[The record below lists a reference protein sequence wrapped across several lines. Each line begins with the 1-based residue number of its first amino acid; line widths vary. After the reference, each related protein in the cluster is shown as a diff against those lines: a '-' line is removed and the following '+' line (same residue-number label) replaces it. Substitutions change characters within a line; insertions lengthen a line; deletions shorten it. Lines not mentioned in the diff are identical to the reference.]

1 MTKETNWAH
10 FVEAFSPNQA
20 DLDLIA
26 EFIHSEGLPCTTDV
40 LLHYLLQYKLAEAQG
55 RLSDLNIEQLPP
67 DTVIYQQSGDYKVGQ
82 RIYIASKGQMA
93 IVEDKKPEQYPT
105 TPDGGRTTIL
115 HPCQCIWPRL
125 EDGTVPERGFICAAP
140 FLRRDLPP
148 GSMGD
153 LIEHHGRQLRDK
165 LKNSLR
171 YDTGRRFVS
180 FEREWF
186 LRDLLEADDEDT
198 AQEVIDLF
206 LERGKPASGLEI
218 AYALFEDVSD
228 PVVTFSL
235 GVLLSNQ
242 PSLFK
247 PVRKSPP
254 PVLWF
259 VHPTKIDKPKRR
271 AVPPVRRKIVE
282 SDPKVIKSGEPGKPR
297 KKKTKARRRRR
308 VEFAI
313 PIGYRESGTIPLNGK
328 TAGVFP
334 SGLGDISL
342 VFIDARGDLRMKG
355 GLSHEKGYAWGILDW
370 LEGHGIPA
378 GGKIVLER
386 TEDEFE
392 LKIDYIPAVRAQT
405 YSVRVVES
413 ASGELVAYTRQITPP
428 CEVDLATYEYSTI
441 FEDREAL
448 WVEAT
453 DAIFDVI
460 CYIFPVLAKC
470 DADGAVHY
478 KTISSAVSYIRRC
491 APNTVWGLLSM
502 HEGCFQQVEGRLGFW
517 CFDRDKVVGLEE
529 TEIVRNALL
538 PKIITL
544 DSEVQT
550 LQTKLSVLKKQ
561 VRDQGIRLQAM

>member
-1 MTKETNWAH
+1 
-10 FVEAFSPNQA
+10 
-20 DLDLIA
+20 
-26 EFIHSEGLPCTTDV
+26 
-40 LLHYLLQYKLAEAQG
+40 
-55 RLSDLNIEQLPP
+55 
-67 DTVIYQQSGDYKVGQ
+67 
-82 RIYIASKGQMA
+82 
-93 IVEDKKPEQYPT
+93 
-105 TPDGGRTTIL
+105 
-115 HPCQCIWPRL
+115 
-125 EDGTVPERGFICAAP
+125 
-140 FLRRDLPP
+140 
-148 GSMGD
+148 
-153 LIEHHGRQLRDK
+153 
-165 LKNSLR
+165 
-171 YDTGRRFVS
+171 
-180 FEREWF
+180 
-186 LRDLLEADDEDT
+186 
-198 AQEVIDLF
+198 
-206 LERGKPASGLEI
+206 
-218 AYALFEDVSD
+218 
-228 PVVTFSL
+228 
-235 GVLLSNQ
+235 
-242 PSLFK
+242 
-247 PVRKSPP
+247 
-254 PVLWF
+254 
-259 VHPTKIDKPKRR
+259 
-271 AVPPVRRKIVE
+271 
-282 SDPKVIKSGEPGKPR
+282 
-297 KKKTKARRRRR
+297 
-308 VEFAI
+308 
-313 PIGYRESGTIPLNGK
+313 
-328 TAGVFP
+328 
-334 SGLGDISL
+334 
-342 VFIDARGDLRMKG
+342 MKG